1 MAFHFFSV
9 LLLVVSTLFN
19 AVPLDPVSRAKSA
32 VCGSG
37 YIVLSPQ
44 LESFCSTLDVLR
56 LPAAPPVL
64 TIDAPPFR
72 LDLGL
77 IQINASHGSSTL
89 LTSTGRQA
97 LRYARRASTARR
109 LSSSDPTSVDV
120 DWMELYWTLFFF
132 VLAVA
137 ANVYMLRYHFDSVMR
152 GLALFF
158 CGPPPRPPHLRVPQP
173 EVYYQEVH
181 YNSTPSRRRDDDPF
195 WYISELAL
203 PSEQEEQ
210 VDDAGLD
217 VPAPVP
223 PASEPPVDDAPTN
236 ITVANAVLEAPEEE
250 DPEPQERKRV
260 RSAARCQRARE
271 QKARAHEREREQQA
285 VAGPSSE
292 LPNEAEDP
300 EPQAENTD
308 KERWRARGGKQV
320 RKRQKAFERKLA
332 ARAAARAEAGPPS
345 IPPVF
350 NDENFP
356 PLAGSACKTKLPE
369 AKMSYALITAAVP
382 PSPSALVRH
391 AGPYTIRSN
400 PAADFKSPQLE
411 DKGKAVYYPIEELP
425 ESGSWD
431 ELMRADEMAAGSSR
445 KGKRR
450 KKGNG

>member
-1 MAFHFFSV
+1 MAFNHFFSV

-19 AVPLDPVSRAKSA
+19 AVPLDPVSRVKSA

-77 IQINASHGSSTL
+77 IQINTSHGSSPT

-97 LRYARRASTARR
+97 LEYARRASTARR
-109 LSSSDPTSVDV
+109 FSSSDPTSVDF
-120 DWMELYWTLFFF
+120 DWTELYWMCVLF
-132 VLAVA
+132 VLGVA
-137 ANVYMLRYHFDSVMR
+137 ANAYLLRYHFDSIVR
-152 GLALFF
+152 GLTWFF
-158 CGPPPRPPHLRVPQP
+158 CGPPPRQPHVPQP
-173 EVYYQEVH
+173 PVYYQEVRH
-181 YNSTPSRRRDDDPF
+181 GSAPTRQRDDDPF

-203 PSEQEEQ
+203 PAEQEEQ
-210 VDDAGLD
+210 D
-217 VPAPVP
+217 VAEPNASAPMPSVG
-223 PASEPPVDDAPTN
+223 EPPVDDAPTN
-236 ITVANAVLEAPEEE
+236 LAVADAALEAPEEE

-260 RSAARCQRARE
+260 RSAARCQRFRQ
-271 QKARAHEREREQQA
+271 QKTQAREREQEQQP

-292 LPNEAEDP
+292 LPNQAEDL
-300 EPQAENTD
+300 EPQAENAD
-308 KERWRARGGKQV
+308 KERWGARGGKKV
-320 RKRQKAFERKLA
+320 RRRQKAFERKLA
-332 ARAAARAEAGPPS
+332 ARAAARTEPEPPS
-345 IPPVF
+345 LPPVF

-356 PLAGSACKTKLPE
+356 PLAGPACKPQL
-369 AKMSYALITAAVP
+369 AQVKMSYALVTAVAP

-391 AGPYTIRSN
+391 AGPYTIRAN
-400 PAADFKSPQLE
+400 PAADLERPQPE
-411 DKGKAVYYPIEELP
+411 DKGRAVYYPIEELS

-431 ELMRADEMAAGSSR
+431 ELMRLDRMATGSSR

-450 KKGNG
+450 KKGHG